1 MYTQINILKHII
13 MYYINYVKMYDIKYI
28 IYYMYIYKFIKCNKI
43 NIKPNNKWNLLFIF
57 KRNIAMQYY
66 AIIN

>member
-13 MYYINYVKMYDIKYI
+13 MYYINYVKMYDMKYI

-43 NIKPNNKWNLLFIF
+43 NIKPNNK
-57 KRNIAMQYY
+57 
-66 AIIN
+66 